1 MRKYGSS
8 NSTSTSTLGLL
19 VNQLYRRQTERL
31 AGRQAGRQVGKVGEP
46 HEDRAV
52 DYLVLFSGIGTG
64 DTRMNMDEKLH
75 GGLYIAANHEVP

>member
-1 MRKYGSS
+1 MWKYGSS

-31 AGRQAGRQVGKVGEP
+31 AGRQVDRQAGRQVGEP

-75 GGLYIAANHEVP
+75 GGVLYCC